1 MTERRTPR
9 LLARSRLSNRTLR
22 APCILVL
29 IYTYTDIYSSG
40 ERFQEYAHRGGI
52 EWHRHIHTFHEVKRK
67 CAIVETSK
75 L

>member
-9 LLARSRLSNRTLR
+9 LLSRSRLSKRTLR

-29 IYTYTDIYSSG
+29 ICTYTDIYSSG
-40 ERFQEYAHRGGI
+40 ERFQEYAHRSGI
-52 EWHRHIHTFHEVKRK
+52 KWHRHIHTFHEVKRK

>member
-1 MTERRTPR
+1 MTERRMPR
-9 LLARSRLSNRTLR
+9 LLTRSRLSKRTLR

-29 IYTYTDIYSSG
+29 RYTYTDIYSSG
-40 ERFQEYAHRGGI
+40 ERFQEYAHRSGI
-52 EWHRHIHTFHEVKRK
+52 KWHRHIHTPCDIEKK